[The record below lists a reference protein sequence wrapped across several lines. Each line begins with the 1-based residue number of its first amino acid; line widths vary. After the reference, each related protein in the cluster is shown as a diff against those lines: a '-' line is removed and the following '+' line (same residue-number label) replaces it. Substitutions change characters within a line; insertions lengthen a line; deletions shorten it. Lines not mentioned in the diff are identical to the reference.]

1 MFKELEQTMSK
12 DLKRCIRMMSYQIKN
27 INKKKL
33 CFLYKNQI
41 EILELKSVVT
51 ETKNLLEEFNIR

>member
-1 MFKELEQTMSK
+1 MFKELKQTMSK

>member
-1 MFKELEQTMSK
+1 
-12 DLKRCIRMMSYQIKN
+12 MMSYQIKN

-33 CFLYKNQI
+33 SFLYKNQI

-51 ETKNLLEEFNIR
+51 EIKNLLEEFNIR

>member
-1 MFKELEQTMSK
+1 MFKELKQTMSK

-33 CFLYKNQI
+33 WFLYKNQI